1 MRNLAYRKAME
12 RRFKR
17 DTYCQIPKSFS
28 DIKKSMKKRGYY
40 TSKIKGERHRVLN
53 ADFWWNMT

>member
-1 MRNLAYRKAME
+1 MRDMGYRKAME

-17 DTYCQIPKSFS
+17 NTYCQTPKSFS
-28 DIKKSMKKRGYY
+28 AIKRTMKRRGYY

-53 ADFWWNMT
+53 ADFLWEMS

>member
-17 DTYCQIPKSFS
+17 DTYCQIPKSFT
-28 DIKKSMKKRGYY
+28 DIKKSMKKRGCY
-40 TSKIKGERHRVLN
+40 TPKVKGEKHRVLN
-53 ADFWWNMT
+53 ADFWWSMT

>member
-1 MRNLAYRKAME
+1 MRDLAYRKAME

-17 DTYCQIPKSFS
+17 NTYCQTPKSFS
-28 DIKKSMKKRGYY
+28 IIKRTMKQRGYY

-53 ADFWWNMT
+53 SDFLWEMS

>member
-1 MRNLAYRKAME
+1 ME

-17 DTYCQIPKSFS
+17 NTYCQTPKSFS
-28 DIKKSMKKRGYY
+28 IIKRTMKQRGYY

-53 ADFWWNMT
+53 SDFLWEMS